1 MCEKCDKLVNIPSN
15 KKALQYLVNWEKD
28 RDGLNDA
35 EYFKM
40 FIEVN
45 HNEYTE
51 EPEAFIKSEIKI
63 DSSQLIYG
71 QTIDIKY
78 CPFCGR
84 KLYKKDFEE
93 SEYLEVLDNA
103 KRLVTDVELSI
114 GHKAMTKK
122 ELEDKMF
129 VIGKLIKIENLIE
142 QSRNDIREGRTT
154 DEKINKE
161 G

>member
-1 MCEKCDKLVNIPSN
+1 MCEKCDKLVNVANN
-15 KKALQYLVNWEKD
+15 KKAWQYLANWEKD

-40 FIEVN
+40 FMEVN
-45 HNEYTE
+45 HNEHTE

-142 QSRNDIREGRTT
+142 QSRSDIREGRTS
-154 DEKINKE
+154 DEE
-161 G
+161 VC

>member
-1 MCEKCDKLVNIPSN
+1 MCEKCDKLINISSN
-15 KKALQYLVNWEKD
+15 KKALQYLANWEKD

-40 FIEVN
+40 FMEVN

-93 SEYLEVLDNA
+93 SEYLEVLDNV

-142 QSRNDIREGRTT
+142 QSRSDIREGRTS
-154 DEKINKE
+154 DEEINKE